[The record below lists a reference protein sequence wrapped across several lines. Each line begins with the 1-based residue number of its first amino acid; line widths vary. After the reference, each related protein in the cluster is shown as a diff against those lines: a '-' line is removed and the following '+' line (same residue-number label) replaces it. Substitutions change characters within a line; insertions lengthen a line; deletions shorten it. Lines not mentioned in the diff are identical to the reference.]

1 MEVNLI
7 SLFLLVL
14 SWNVYFCHAQTFS
27 SLTPSNA
34 IQAIGSDVEITTN
47 VTTSPPFTATWRIDG
62 IVVGTASVNS
72 AGTATAGA
80 VTTGTIYESRVDI
93 SAGSFTSNQYTTVL
107 TIQALLASEDG
118 VTVDVGTPGIYDT
131 SLNLNVQECS
141 LDTTANPNL
150 TFTCNDSPCAFNSAG
165 TLSCAEGYETSG
177 VSTTS
182 TTCQADAM
190 LTNLD
195 VLSCAAIATTAP
207 STTAEASTAST
218 TDSSTDNNGSTSTTG
233 SQTETSTTMG
243 NDSNTDPSSRVA
255 SSETCLNGGE
265 IAAIVICSLICVG
278 CMVGFPVAFV
288 VGSLTSSTVA
298 IVGSTV
304 GFLSGFVL
312 VITFSALY
320 DTNYICN
327 DGFTE
332 VISYLEVGGAIAM
345 GVILAALTLAA
356 FITEVLLY
364 LGAGCFAGKVNRTET
379 DSNVN
384 RADTNLHVEQR
395 GIEGKE
401 TTNSSYIL
409 SNNAKPPPYKKSHL
423 APLHNPPKP
432 PRQPLEKGTP
442 RPLPVPP
449 KTSDP
454 NTKSKEPLKKS
465 SKNQITPRH
474 DPTFN
479 GDSNQVSNSK
489 ANNKSKRN
497 YEDSKT
503 DPV

>member
-195 VLSCAAIATTAP
+195 VLSCAA
-207 STTAEASTAST
+207 
-218 TDSSTDNNGSTSTTG
+218 N
-233 SQTETSTTMG
+233 
-243 NDSNTDPSSRVA
+243 PSSRVA

>member
-218 TDSSTDNNGSTSTTG
+218 
-233 SQTETSTTMG
+233 
-243 NDSNTDPSSRVA
+243 TDPSSRVA